1 MSKELENL
9 KSENILLR
17 NELFKQESFIDTL
30 FKDILPVATEI
41 GSAKGIFKVFK
52 VFKLAIYLCALIFKH
67 FDNKPKKI
75 DWY

>member
-41 GSAKGIFKVFK
+41 GSAKGNIP
-52 VFKLAIYLCALIFKH
+52 LCI
-67 FDNKPKKI
+67 NI
-75 DWY
+75 